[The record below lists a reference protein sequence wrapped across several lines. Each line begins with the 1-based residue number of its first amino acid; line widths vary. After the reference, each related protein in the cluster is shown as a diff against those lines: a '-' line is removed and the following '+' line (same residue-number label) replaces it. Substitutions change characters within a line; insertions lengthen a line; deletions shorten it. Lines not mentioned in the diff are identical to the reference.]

1 MENLYIVE
9 VIYNK
14 EAPLLADQ
22 ALEEALSEALICMR
36 LSENGIR
43 DGVDGGEECFDI
55 FLTKETSL
63 SYIHE
68 VLRKLR
74 EQGIV
79 RDWHIYET
87 DWATIKSYALRIY

>member
-1 MENLYIVE
+1 MESLYIIE
-9 VIYNK
+9 IIYCK
-14 EAPLLADQ
+14 EAPFLADQ

-36 LSENGIR
+36 LSGNGIR

-55 FLTKETSL
+55 FLTKEAPL
-63 SYIHE
+63 SCIHE
-68 VLRKLR
+68 VLWKLR

-87 DWATIKSYALRIY
+87 DWATIKSYALKIY

>member
-22 ALEEALSEALICMR
+22 ALEEALSELICMR
-36 LSENGIR
+36 LSESGIR

-55 FLTKETSL
+55 FLIKDVSL
-63 SYIHE
+63 SRIHE
-68 VLRKLR
+68 VLWKLR